1 MSANLLPPMKWNAWG
16 DPDEAKPLSEGI
28 RALLAQALG
37 VTGSPEAELEADQ
50 VQLRPS
56 ALTTADREALADIV
70 GPDHCRI
77 DDRDRLLR
85 AGGKSTLDLL
95 RRKDRPVQDAPDAG
109 LLPGSADEV
118 PAILHYCSQHG
129 IAVVPFG
136 GGTSVVGGLDPI
148 RGDFAAAVSLDLRRF
163 DPLLGFDGGA

>member
-28 RALLAQALG
+28 RSLLAQALG

-56 ALTTADREALADIV
+56 ALTTADREALAAIV
-70 GPDHCRI
+70 GPDHCCV
-77 DDRDRLLR
+77 DDQDRLLR

-95 RRKDRPVQDAPDAG
+95 RRKDFGPQDAPDAV
-109 LLPGSADEV
+109 LLPAWHRRRPVRWGHQRGRRPRSDPRRVRSSGVVGSATLR
-118 PAILHYCSQHG
+118 PAAG
-129 IAVVPFG
+129 VR
-136 GGTSVVGGLDPI
+136 
-148 RGDFAAAVSLDLRRF
+148 RGLRR
-163 DPLLGFDGGA
+163 G